1 MAQVEGPRTDRQL
14 PWYRGIS
21 GYAWLVLVVAAL
33 GWLFDT
39 LDQQLFTLI
48 RFRSLQDIL
57 SAYHSGPELD
67 AAVQQWGYKL
77 TSIFLVGWAAGGL
90 LFGILGDKIGRARTM
105 MITILIYALFTG
117 LNALVHTPLQYAFC
131 RFFTA
136 LGIGGEFAAGAS
148 LVAEVWPARS
158 RPMALGFLQ
167 ALSTVGNM
175 MAAVV
180 TFLLAEV
187 SWRWVYVVGIA
198 PALLVVVIRLFI
210 REPEKWV
217 HARAQ
222 TAADPTRELGS
233 IRDLF
238 TLPGVS
244 RNTWAALLIALAGVL
259 GLWGI
264 GYFQPDL
271 ISKVMQA
278 AGASESGI
286 QRAKSTV
293 FFIFQIGGFIGMY
306 SYAAASERIGRKS
319 ALLIIYLCVLV
330 VVQGAFWTIHSVTH
344 AYAWAF
350 FLGFFTLSPFSA
362 FAVYFPE
369 LFPTRLRSTGVGVC
383 YNCARLLAA
392 VGIFYVGSIA
402 ATFSRPADP
411 VFGYRVAA
419 SIMSVIYVFGFIG
432 LALAPE
438 TKGRPLPE

>member
-1 MAQVEGPRTDRQL
+1 MAQVEEPRTGRQL
-14 PWYRGIS
+14 PWYRGVS
-21 GYAWLVLVVAAL
+21 GYAWLVLIVAAL

-57 SAYHSGPELD
+57 SAYYSGPALD
-67 AAVQQWGYKL
+67 EAVQRWGYKL
-77 TSIFLVGWAAGGL
+77 TSIFLVGWALGGL

-175 MAAVV
+175 MAAIV
-180 TFLLAEV
+180 TFVLAEV

-210 REPEKWV
+210 REPEKWKE
-217 HARAQ
+217 ARAQ
-222 TAADPTRELGS
+222 TAADPTKELGS

-278 AGASESGI
+278 SGASESDI

-306 SYAAASERIGRKS
+306 SYAAASERIGRKA
-319 ALLIIYLCVLV
+319 ALLIIYLCVLG
-330 VVQGAFWTIHSVTH
+330 VVQGAFWTIHHVMH

-402 ATFSRPADP
+402 ASFSRPGDP
-411 VFGYRVAA
+411 VFGYRMAA

>member
-1 MAQVEGPRTDRQL
+1 MAQVEEPRTGRQL
-14 PWYRGIS
+14 PWYRGVS

-57 SAYHSGPELD
+57 SAYYSGPALD
-67 AAVQQWGYKL
+67 EAVQRWGYKL
-77 TSIFLVGWAAGGL
+77 TSIFLVGWALGGL

-175 MAAVV
+175 MAAIV
-180 TFLLAEV
+180 TFVLAEV

-198 PALLVVVIRLFI
+198 PALLVVVIRLFV
-210 REPEKWV
+210 REPEKWKE
-217 HARAQ
+217 ARAQ
-222 TAADPTRELGS
+222 TAADPTKELGS

-244 RNTWAALLIALAGVL
+244 RNT
-259 GLWGI
+259 
-264 GYFQPDL
+264 
-271 ISKVMQA
+271 
-278 AGASESGI
+278 
-286 QRAKSTV
+286 
-293 FFIFQIGGFIGMY
+293 
-306 SYAAASERIGRKS
+306 
-319 ALLIIYLCVLV
+319 
-330 VVQGAFWTIHSVTH
+330 
-344 AYAWAF
+344 
-350 FLGFFTLSPFSA
+350 
-362 FAVYFPE
+362 
-369 LFPTRLRSTGVGVC
+369 
-383 YNCARLLAA
+383 
-392 VGIFYVGSIA
+392 
-402 ATFSRPADP
+402 
-411 VFGYRVAA
+411 
-419 SIMSVIYVFGFIG
+419 
-432 LALAPE
+432 
-438 TKGRPLPE
+438 

>member
-1 MAQVEGPRTDRQL
+1 MTKVEEPLTGQRL
-14 PWYRGIS
+14 PWYRGVS
-21 GYAWLVLVVAAL
+21 GYAWLVLIVAAL

-57 SAYHSGPELD
+57 SLQYSGAALD
-67 AAVQQWGYKL
+67 EAVQRWGYKL
-77 TSIFLVGWAAGGL
+77 TSIFLVGWALGGL

-117 LNALVHTPLQYAFC
+117 LNALVHTPLQYALC

-175 MAAVV
+175 MAAIV
-180 TFLLAEV
+180 TFVLAEV

-198 PALLVVVIRLFI
+198 PALLVVIIRLFI
-210 REPEKWV
+210 REPQKWQD
-217 HARAQ
+217 ARAE
-222 TAADPTRELGS
+222 TAADPTKELGS

-278 AGASESGI
+278 AGASESDI

-306 SYAAASERIGRKS
+306 SYAAASERIGRKA
-319 ALLIIYLCVLV
+319 ALLIIYICVLA

-350 FLGFFTLSPFSA
+350 FLGLFTLSPFSA

-402 ATFSRPADP
+402 ASFSRPGDP
-411 VFGYRVAA
+411 VFGYRMAA
-419 SIMSVIYVFGFIG
+419 SIMSVIYIFGFVG

-438 TKGRPLPE
+438 TRGRPLPE